1 MYYPGLPWLLIMIA
15 KDTKMAITY
24 RPNDKVNKEIGRLK
38 DRLNINTST
47 KLIDF
52 LILEYQK
59 TQTEISNL
67 KADNYR
73 LDNSINDKIEAINDF
88 KQAFDNLIK

>member
-1 MYYPGLPWLLIMIA
+1 MIA
-15 KDTKMAITY
+15 KDNKVAITY
-24 RPNDKVNKEIGRLK
+24 RPNDEVINELERLK
-38 DRLNINTST
+38 GRLNINTST

-59 TQTEISNL
+59 TQTKISNL

-73 LDNSINDKIEAINDF
+73 LGNELDNKNDAIDNF
-88 KQAFDNLIK
+88 KQAFGNLIK

>member
-1 MYYPGLPWLLIMIA
+1 MIA

-24 RPNDKVNKEIGRLK
+24 RPNDEVINELERLK

-59 TQTEISNL
+59 TQTKISNL

-73 LDNSINDKIEAINDF
+73 LGNELDNKNDAIDNF

>member
-1 MYYPGLPWLLIMIA
+1 
-15 KDTKMAITY
+15 MAITY
-24 RPNDKVNKEIGRLK
+24 RPNDEVTKELNRLK
-38 DRLNINTST
+38 GRLNINTST
-47 KLIDF
+47 KLIDY

-67 KADNYR
+67 KAENYR
-73 LDNSINDKIEAINDF
+73 LVNSLDDKIEAINDF

>member
-1 MYYPGLPWLLIMIA
+1 
-15 KDTKMAITY
+15 MAITY
-24 RPNDKVNKEIGRLK
+24 RPNDEVINELERLK

-73 LDNSINDKIEAINDF
+73 LGNELDNKNDAIDNF

>member
-1 MYYPGLPWLLIMIA
+1 
-15 KDTKMAITY
+15 MAITY
-24 RPNDKVNKEIGRLK
+24 RPNDEVSKELERLK
-38 DRLNINTST
+38 GRLNINTST

-73 LDNSINDKIEAINDF
+73 LGNELDDKNDAIDDF
-88 KQAFDNLIK
+88 KNAFNRLMD

>member
-1 MYYPGLPWLLIMIA
+1 
-15 KDTKMAITY
+15 MAITY
-24 RPNDKVNKEIGRLK
+24 RPNDEVTKELERLK
-38 DRLNINTST
+38 GRLNINTST

-52 LILEYQK
+52 LILEYKK

-73 LDNSINDKIEAINDF
+73 LDSSLDYKIEAINDF

>member
-1 MYYPGLPWLLIMIA
+1 
-15 KDTKMAITY
+15 MAITY
-24 RPNDKVNKEIGRLK
+24 RPNDEVTKELERLK
-38 DRLNINTST
+38 GRLNINTST

-67 KADNYR
+67 KASNYR
-73 LDNSINDKIEAINDF
+73 LDNELDDKNDAIDDF
-88 KQAFDNLIK
+88 KNAFNRLMD

>member
-1 MYYPGLPWLLIMIA
+1 MIA

-24 RPNDKVNKEIGRLK
+24 RPNDEVINELERLK

-73 LDNSINDKIEAINDF
+73 LGNELDNKNDAIDNF

>member
-1 MYYPGLPWLLIMIA
+1 
-15 KDTKMAITY
+15 MAITY
-24 RPNDKVNKEIGRLK
+24 RPNDEVTKELERLK
-38 DRLNINTST
+38 RRLNINTST

-73 LDNSINDKIEAINDF
+73 LDNELDDKNDAIDDF
-88 KQAFDNLIK
+88 KNAFNRLMD

>member
-1 MYYPGLPWLLIMIA
+1 
-15 KDTKMAITY
+15 MAITY
-24 RPNDKVNKEIGRLK
+24 RPNDKVNEEIGRLK

-73 LDNSINDKIEAINDF
+73 LDNSLDDKIEAINDF

>member
-1 MYYPGLPWLLIMIA
+1 MIA

-24 RPNDKVNKEIGRLK
+24 RPNDEVINELERLK
-38 DRLNINTST
+38 GRLNINTST

-73 LDNSINDKIEAINDF
+73 LHNELDGKNDAIDDF
-88 KQAFDNLIK
+88 KTAFNRLMD

>member
-1 MYYPGLPWLLIMIA
+1 
-15 KDTKMAITY
+15 MAITY
-24 RPNDKVNKEIGRLK
+24 RPNDEVTKELERLK
-38 DRLNINTST
+38 GRLNINTST

-59 TQTEISNL
+59 TQTEISKL

-73 LDNSINDKIEAINDF
+73 LDNELDDKNDAIDDF
-88 KQAFDNLIK
+88 KNAFNRLMD

>member
-1 MYYPGLPWLLIMIA
+1 MIA

-24 RPNDKVNKEIGRLK
+24 RPNDEVTKELNRLK
-38 DRLNINTST
+38 GRLNINTST

-59 TQTEISNL
+59 TQTEINNL
-67 KADNYR
+67 KAENNR
-73 LDNSINDKIEAINDF
+73 LDNSLDDRIEAINDF
-88 KQAFDNLIK
+88 KQALDNLIK

>member
-1 MYYPGLPWLLIMIA
+1 MIA

-24 RPNDKVNKEIGRLK
+24 RPNDEVTKELERLK
-38 DRLNINTST
+38 GRLNINTST

-73 LDNSINDKIEAINDF
+73 LDNSLDDKIEAINDF
-88 KQAFDNLIK
+88 KQAFENLIK

>member
-1 MYYPGLPWLLIMIA
+1 MIA

-24 RPNDKVNKEIGRLK
+24 RPNDEVINELERLK
-38 DRLNINTST
+38 GRLNINTST

-73 LDNSINDKIEAINDF
+73 LHNELDDKNDAIDDF
-88 KQAFDNLIK
+88 KTAFNRLMD

>member
-1 MYYPGLPWLLIMIA
+1 
-15 KDTKMAITY
+15 MAITY
-24 RPNDKVNKEIGRLK
+24 RPNDEVINELERLK
-38 DRLNINTST
+38 GRLNINTST

-73 LDNSINDKIEAINDF
+73 LGNELDNKNDAIDNF

>member
-1 MYYPGLPWLLIMIA
+1 MIA

-24 RPNDKVNKEIGRLK
+24 RPNDEVINELERLK

-73 LDNSINDKIEAINDF
+73 LGNELDNKKDAIDNF

>member
-1 MYYPGLPWLLIMIA
+1 
-15 KDTKMAITY
+15 MAITY
-24 RPNDKVNKEIGRLK
+24 RPNDEVTKELESLK
-38 DRLNINTST
+38 SRLNINTST

-52 LILEYQK
+52 LILGYQK
-59 TQTEISNL
+59 TQNEISNL

-73 LDNSINDKIEAINDF
+73 LDNSLDDKIEAINDF

>member
-1 MYYPGLPWLLIMIA
+1 MIA

-24 RPNDKVNKEIGRLK
+24 RPNDEVTKEIERLK
-38 DRLNINTST
+38 GRLNINTCT

-67 KADNYR
+67 KGDNYR
-73 LDNSINDKIEAINDF
+73 LDNSLEDKIEAINDF

>member
-1 MYYPGLPWLLIMIA
+1 
-15 KDTKMAITY
+15 MAITY
-24 RPNDKVNKEIGRLK
+24 RPNDEVTKELERLK
-38 DRLNINTST
+38 GRLNINTST

-73 LDNSINDKIEAINDF
+73 LDSSLDDKIEAINDF

>member
-1 MYYPGLPWLLIMIA
+1 
-15 KDTKMAITY
+15 MAITY
-24 RPNDKVNKEIGRLK
+24 RPNDEVTKEIERLK
-38 DRLNINTST
+38 GRLNINTST

-59 TQTEISNL
+59 TQTEIRDL

-73 LDNSINDKIEAINDF
+73 LDNSLGDKIEAINEF

>member
-1 MYYPGLPWLLIMIA
+1 MIA

-24 RPNDKVNKEIGRLK
+24 RPNDEVTKELNRLK
-38 DRLNINTST
+38 GRLNINTST

-59 TQTEISNL
+59 TQAEISNL
-67 KADNYR
+67 KAENHR
-73 LDNSINDKIEAINDF
+73 LDNSLDDKIEAINDF
-88 KQAFDNLIK
+88 KQAFENLIK

>member
-1 MYYPGLPWLLIMIA
+1 
-15 KDTKMAITY
+15 MAITY
-24 RPNDKVNKEIGRLK
+24 RPNDEVTKELERLK
-38 DRLNINTST
+38 GRLNINTST

-73 LDNSINDKIEAINDF
+73 LDSSLDYKIEAINDF

>member
-1 MYYPGLPWLLIMIA
+1 MIA

-24 RPNDKVNKEIGRLK
+24 RPNDEVINELERLK
-38 DRLNINTST
+38 GRLNINTST

-73 LDNSINDKIEAINDF
+73 LGNELDNKNDAIDNF

>member
-1 MYYPGLPWLLIMIA
+1 
-15 KDTKMAITY
+15 MAITY
-24 RPNDKVNKEIGRLK
+24 RPNDEVTKELERLK
-38 DRLNINTST
+38 GRLNINTST

-73 LDNSINDKIEAINDF
+73 LDNSLDDKIEAINDF
-88 KQAFDNLIK
+88 KQAFENLIK

>member
-1 MYYPGLPWLLIMIA
+1 
-15 KDTKMAITY
+15 MAITY
-24 RPNDKVNKEIGRLK
+24 RPNDEVTKELERLK
-38 DRLNINTST
+38 GRLNINTST

-59 TQTEISNL
+59 TQTEIRNL
-67 KADNYR
+67 KDDNYR
-73 LDNSINDKIEAINDF
+73 LDNSLDDKIEAINEF

>member
-1 MYYPGLPWLLIMIA
+1 
-15 KDTKMAITY
+15 MAITY
-24 RPNDKVNKEIGRLK
+24 RPNDEVNKEIERLK
-38 DRLNINTST
+38 GKLNINTST

-59 TQTEISNL
+59 TQTEIRNL

-73 LDNSINDKIEAINDF
+73 LDNSLDDKIEAINDF

>member
-1 MYYPGLPWLLIMIA
+1 MIA

-24 RPNDKVNKEIGRLK
+24 RPNDEVTKELERLK
-38 DRLNINTST
+38 GRLNINTST

-73 LDNSINDKIEAINDF
+73 LRNELDDKNDAIDDF
-88 KQAFDNLIK
+88 KTAFNRLMD

>member
-1 MYYPGLPWLLIMIA
+1 
-15 KDTKMAITY
+15 MAITY
-24 RPNDKVNKEIGRLK
+24 RPNDEVTKELERLK
-38 DRLNINTST
+38 GRLNINTST